1 MASQKPD
8 RETLYVATENFQL
21 FRDVSDF
28 WLVNDGLQDDIV
40 SADIIPSIKSDYS
53 AITLSI
59 NGVDDSERG
68 PSFWKFICSLVN
80 DNNYRD
86 LLDTNT
92 KSWLEEFKEVV
103 DKRVLW
109 DLLKYSTCNQN
120 TDKTTW
126 ECHSITLQWIDNN

>member
-1 MASQKPD
+1 MIDIWRVRNP
-8 RETLYVATENFQL
+8 TEKQNNFQL
-21 FRDVSDF
+21 FRDVLDF

-68 PSFWKFICSLVN
+68 PSFWKFNCSLVN

-86 LLDTNT
+86 LLDTYI

-126 ECHSITLQWIDNN
+126 KCHSITLQWIDNN